1 MTPSRW
7 LFLTTLATAVGITVV
22 YPERAVIVRIGAMA
36 CLLLALLVIRA
47 DFKQKF
53 VIIIIL
59 CCAGIRT
66 TSFLHIPSISAKLQ
80 ESLVTVNGIQQKDSG
95 NYQLVVIF
103 PAGQRVSMQ
112 TPETVEIGDKLL
124 VKCASINRNLLT
136 PKILRRDRLSGTCDQ
151 AKVLKRLP
159 GNTFNPYRLLAV
171 AHQSFSQSVQHA
183 LPAAEAILGVGM
195 VIGGTAGM
203 DPNLTTAFRHAGLT
217 HLVAVSGAN
226 LSLVL
231 AAVVV
236 LLSGRL
242 SPRIRILSIGLLT
255 ISFVVFTG
263 AEASIVRAGIM
274 AILALI
280 ISVSGRISGGINIL
294 SASALIMLWVNPSLL
309 WDNLGFA
316 LSFSATFGLVVFT
329 PRLEELLLRVLPPGI
344 ATATAATLG
353 ATFST
358 LPVLLV
364 AFQQAS
370 IVSPFANLV
379 VVPLVPWIMALV
391 SIVGIVG
398 LVFPMLAAIPAIFAW
413 IFLRIITFVA
423 VTADRLPFASV
434 ILPPGIAT
442 AIAFGLVIIIFY
454 LYRNHVRPHFD

>member
-22 YPERAVIVRIGAMA
+22 YPERAIIVHIGAVV

-47 DFKQKF
+47 DFKKKF
-53 VIIIIL
+53 IIVLLL

-66 TSFLHIPSISAKLQ
+66 TSFLHIPNLSGPQEGYVVVNNIS
-80 ESLVTVNGIQQKDSG
+80 QKDSG
-95 NYQLVVIF
+95 NYQLIVTF
-103 PAGQRVSMQ
+103 SAGQRISLQ
-112 TPETVEIGDKLL
+112 TSETAEIGDKLL
-124 VKCASINRNLLT
+124 VKCASISRNLLT

-159 GNTFNPYRLLAV
+159 GNSLNPFRMLAK
-171 AHQSFSQSVQHA
+171 AHQAFSQSVQHA

-195 VIGGTAGM
+195 VIGGTTGM
-203 DPNLTTAFRHAGLT
+203 DPNLTNAFRRAGLS

-242 SPRIRILSIGLLT
+242 PPRVRILGIVLLT
-255 ISFVVFTG
+255 FCFVVLTG

-280 ISVSGRISGGINIL
+280 VSLSGRISGGINIL
-294 SASALIMLWVNPSLL
+294 SASALIMLWANPSLL

-316 LSFSATFGLVVFT
+316 LSFSATFGLVAFA
-329 PRLEELLLRVLPPGI
+329 PRLEELLRRVSPSGI

-358 LPVLLV
+358 LPVLLI

-370 IVSPFANLV
+370 IVSPFANLI

-391 SIVGIVG
+391 SIVGVVG
-398 LVFPMLAAIPAIFAW
+398 LFFPILAAIPAIFAW

-423 VTADRLPFASV
+423 ETANRLPLASV
-434 ILPPGIAT
+434 ILSPEI
-442 AIAFGLVIIIFY
+442 AIAVSFGLIFLIFY
-454 LYRNHVRPHFD
+454 LFRKYVRPHLD